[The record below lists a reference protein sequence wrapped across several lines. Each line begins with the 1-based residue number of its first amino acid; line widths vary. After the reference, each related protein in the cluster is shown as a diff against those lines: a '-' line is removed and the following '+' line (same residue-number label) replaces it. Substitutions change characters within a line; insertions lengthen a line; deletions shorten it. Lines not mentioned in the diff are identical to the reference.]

1 VSAVGRQSIGGGGD
15 SGEEEIW
22 EMAKF
27 LKINLNVD
35 HPRFQAFLVKKKK
48 QKNKK
53 PHWKTD
59 GRETDKS
66 LMRRSTLLE

>member
-35 HPRFQAFLVKKKK
+35 HLRFQAFLVKKKK
-48 QKNKK
+48 KK

>member
-35 HPRFQAFLVKKKK
+35 HLRFQAFLVKTKKKK
-48 QKNKK
+48 QKATLENRRKR
-53 PHWKTD
+53 D
-59 GRETDKS
+59 GQKS
-66 LMRRSTLLE
+66 HA

>member
-22 EMAKF
+22 EMAKI

-35 HPRFQAFLVKKKK
+35 HLRFQAFLVKTKNKK
-48 QKNKK
+48 QKATLENRRKR
-53 PHWKTD
+53 D
-59 GRETDKS
+59 GQKS
-66 LMRRSTLLE
+66 HA

>member
-35 HPRFQAFLVKKKK
+35 YPHFQAFLVKKKK
-48 QKNKK
+48 RKTKSHVGK
-53 PHWKTD
+53 PT
-59 GRETDKS
+59 EE
-66 LMRRSTLLE
+66 RRTKVSCVEALIK